1 MYFFEHGNVNGTIIG
16 SGGRWMIFFSKPIGM
31 MHDGRVFPS
40 SAAALAEVRAA
51 S

>member
-16 SGGRWMIFFSKPIGM
+16 SGGRWLIFFASRSGQ
-31 MHDGRVFPS
+31 MHDGRTFAS
-40 SAAALAEVRAA
+40 SDAALAEVRG